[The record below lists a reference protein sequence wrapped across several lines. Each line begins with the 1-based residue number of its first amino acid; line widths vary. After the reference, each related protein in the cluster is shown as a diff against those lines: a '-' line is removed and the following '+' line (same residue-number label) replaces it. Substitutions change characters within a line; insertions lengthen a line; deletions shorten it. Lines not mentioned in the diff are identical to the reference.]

1 MQNNEAFWNLEMGDA
16 KSAHHL
22 PFPDCRMPSSHKL
35 LLYTILQNKRMWRC
49 GVAPPS
55 IIFER
60 LELPEQLIYRLKGN
74 ISESQNHQNIGK
86 IF

>member
-1 MQNNEAFWNLEMGDA
+1 MKAFWNLEMGDG

-22 PFPDCRMPSSHKL
+22 PFPDSRMPSSHKL
-35 LLYTILQNKRMWRC
+35 LYTILQNKGMRL
-49 GVAPPS
+49 PPPPP

-60 LELPEQLIYRLKGN
+60 LIKLPQQLIYRLKGN
-74 ISESQNHQNIGK
+74 LSESPNHQNIGK